1 MVSMPH
7 WPIPYGTKDVRLG
20 RKRVLELLSRVGN
33 PHLMLP
39 NVIHVAGT
47 NGKGST
53 IAYLKAIF
61 EDAGYDVNTYTS
73 PHIYRFNERIVLKGH
88 EIADEELYKIC
99 EEVRLAAADLQTTF
113 FEGATVIALLAM
125 SRVKSDKEIINLVE
139 VGLGGRLDATN
150 VFENPLC
157 SIITMIDY
165 DHVEY
170 LGTTLT
176 EIAAEKAAILKP
188 NSHGVISWQYD
199 EAGQSINRFANDN
212 GVPIFDDGRSWSFTI
227 NQDSTWVYE
236 DNKSDLHLP
245 QPSLKGKH
253 QYMNA
258 ATAVAALM
266 TLPHLN
272 ISKDNIATGISNAKW
287 PARMERVKAG
297 LLYELLPE
305 DWELWV
311 DGAHN
316 VGGAKMAALHL
327 STLKPMRNILIN
339 GRTVGRDIHG
349 FLECFKDIVDEIYAV
364 PVHSEPKCEKPS
376 EIIKFAHDL
385 QFDCREADSVRSALE
400 NIVKTNT
407 LPCRVLV
414 CGSLYLAADM
424 LQANVI

>member
-33 PHLMLP
+33 PHLVMP

-61 EDAGYDVNTYTS
+61 QDAGYDVNTYTS
-73 PHIYRFNERIVLKGH
+73 PHIYRFNERVVLKGH
-88 EIADEELYKIC
+88 EITDEELYKIC
-99 EEVRLAAADLQTTF
+99 EEVRLAAAELQTTF
-113 FEGATVIALLAM
+113 FEATTVIALLAM
-125 SRVKSDKEIINLVE
+125 SRVKSDKEMINLVE

-150 VFENPLC
+150 VFEDPLC

-176 EIAAEKAAILKP
+176 EIAAEKAAILRA

-199 EAGQSINRFANDN
+199 EAERSIKDVANQN
-212 GVPIFDDGRSWSFTI
+212 KVPIFDNGAAWNFTI
-227 NQDSTWVYE
+227 NQDDTWSYE
-236 DNKSDLHLP
+236 DNHVTFHLP
-245 QPSLKGKH
+245 QPGLKGKH

-258 ATAVAALM
+258 ATAIAALQ
-266 TLPHLN
+266 TLPNLN
-272 ISKDNIATGISNAKW
+272 VGEENIKKGILNVKW
-287 PARMERVKAG
+287 PARMEKVETG
-297 LLYELLPE
+297 LLYELLPQN
-305 DWELWV
+305 WELWV

-339 GRTVGRDIHG
+339 GRTVGRDIRG
-349 FLECFKDIVDEIYAV
+349 FLECFQGVVDEIYAV
-364 PVHSEPKCEKPS
+364 PVYSEPKCEKTS
-376 EIIKFAHDL
+376 EIAKFAHDL
-385 QFDCREADSVRSALE
+385 NFNCKEVDSVRLALE
-400 NIVKTNT
+400 NIVKTSDS
-407 LPCRVLV
+407 PCRLLV